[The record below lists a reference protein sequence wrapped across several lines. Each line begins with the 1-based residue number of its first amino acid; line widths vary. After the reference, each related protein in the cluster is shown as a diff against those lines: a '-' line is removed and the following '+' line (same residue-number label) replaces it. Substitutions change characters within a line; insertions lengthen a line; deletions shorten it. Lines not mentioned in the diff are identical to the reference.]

1 MEFFISE
8 YGRLIIF
15 FHVIS
20 AVIWV
25 GAMIGIRVAVHPSL
39 QKISDPMIRIPR
51 SLEVMKRLFLFMI
64 PVVFLLL
71 LTALLLVVGFDF
83 KQNDPELYSV
93 ALAKEAIWTVMTAN
107 LIMMLIR
114 RKKAEKA
121 FYLQQNDLLVKN
133 LTLITKY
140 MLPLNI
146 MLGLVAI
153 YLGVVLRGF

>member
-71 LTALLLVVGFDF
+71 LTALLLIVGFDF
-83 KQNDPELYSV
+83 TAPELYSV
-93 ALAKEAIWTVMTAN
+93 VLAKEAIWTVMTVN
-107 LIMMLIR
+107 LIMMLVR

-121 FYLQQNDLLVKN
+121 FYLQQNDLLAKN

-140 MLPLNI
+140 MLPANI
-146 MLGLVAI
+146 LLGIVAI

>member
-1 MEFFISE
+1 MADIDKYNLKDTTNVYFDTGKWQLSPKAQSDLCAAATE
-8 YGRLIIF
+8 
-15 FHVIS
+15 
-20 AVIWV
+20 AN
-25 GAMIGIRVAVHPSL
+25 AM
-39 QKISDPMIRIPR
+39 DN
-51 SLEVMKRLFLFMI
+51 
-64 PVVFLLL
+64 
-71 LTALLLVVGFDF
+71 ALLLVVGFDF